1 LRQINLKKSHQKM
14 HKSKIKKEALVKCL
28 GCSTLGHFSS
38 ECPNKKSDQAKLSRR
53 QRRSSLEDKIVD
65 CPKDE
70 TSKQVYQNW
79 MIRFGKLECPISAE
93 NSRTFGQYN
102 KGFKMTLE
110 RYMSKNEST
119 KKQSKGK
126 ASRIKYQ
133 ICYTCRDKGHL
144 SKDCPKTQTLI
155 HKVVNNDISHVEPK
169 NDTSTIK
176 MISSPCD
183 SSHAI

>member
-14 HKSKIKKEALVKCL
+14 HKSKIKKKALVKCL
-28 GCSTLGHFSS
+28 EWSTLGHFSS

-79 MIRFGKLECPISAE
+79 MIRFGKPECPILAE